1 MKTYIYYYRLY
12 DKTYSMNLKASGLW
26 EALDIEEITGME
38 LMGELIESIDNE

>member
-1 MKTYIYYYRLY
+1 
-12 DKTYSMNLKASGLW
+12 MNLKASGLW